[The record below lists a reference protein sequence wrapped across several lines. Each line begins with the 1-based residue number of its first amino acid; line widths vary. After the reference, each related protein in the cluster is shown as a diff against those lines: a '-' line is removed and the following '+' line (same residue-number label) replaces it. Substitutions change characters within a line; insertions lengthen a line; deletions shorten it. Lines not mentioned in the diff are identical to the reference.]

1 MPIAATSRTA
11 KVLFGL
17 ACCAVFAANTAIV
30 IREHDAGGGLEKIQQ
45 HISGASGEIVADEP
59 EHDLGLAFSKLETE
73 VSDAADR
80 LARLRNTAPVGLLAR
95 ADVRLR
101 KITERVSSV
110 TQKLAALAMIPNEPP
125 SEAMVRPRIV
135 YADYDLIEEFLE
147 MAAPPNTARNP
158 ATYTFTISYA
168 GQIFPERKIGEI
180 KRGQRVGAYNL
191 DAVNVETRQGPVVK
205 DKIVRYR
212 RRKGGVREPVWSFVR
227 LPSKQVVVVE
237 FSAAADRARHKIHYP
252 ASERGDQSRVR
263 REVPVGW
270 VEMWET
276 EEECSSRFAVMA
288 GSEFSW
294 SGAAYRVEEVTPQ
307 ELKLMA
313 LASGKPM
320 RWPLGG
326 GP

>member
-17 ACCAVFAANTAIV
+17 ACCAVFAGNTAIV
-30 IREHDAGGGLEKIQQ
+30 IRERDAGGALEKIRQ
-45 HISGASGEIVADEP
+45 HTSGASGQSVADEP
-59 EHDLGLAFSKLETE
+59 EHDVGLAFSKLETE
-73 VSDAADR
+73 VGDTADR

-101 KITERVSSV
+101 QFRERVSSA
-110 TQKLAALAMIPNEPP
+110 TEKFAALAMIPNERP
-125 SEAMVRPRIV
+125 SEATVRPRIL
-135 YADYDLIEEFLE
+135 YADYGLIEEFLE

-168 GQIFPERKIGEI
+168 GQIFPEKKIGEI
-180 KRGQRVGAYNL
+180 KRGQSVGVYNL

-212 RRKGGVREPVWSFVR
+212 RRKGGVREPVWSYAR

-237 FSAAADRARHKIHYP
+237 FSAVADRSRHTIHYP
-252 ASERGDQSRVR
+252 ASDRGDQSRVR

-276 EEECSSRFAVMA
+276 EEECSSRFPVMA

-294 SGAAYRVEEVTPQ
+294 SGAGYRVEEVTPQ
-307 ELKLMA
+307 ELKLTA
-313 LASGKPM
+313 LASGKPI
-320 RWPLGG
+320 RWLLGG